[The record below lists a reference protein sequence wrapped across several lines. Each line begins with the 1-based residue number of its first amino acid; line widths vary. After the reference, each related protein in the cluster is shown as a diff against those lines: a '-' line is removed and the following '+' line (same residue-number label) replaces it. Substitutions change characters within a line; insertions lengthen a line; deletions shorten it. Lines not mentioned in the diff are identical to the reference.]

1 MKIYRDGKEIEL
13 TAEELRMAYEEKH
26 LEYFA
31 EDVKGVVASME
42 CEENFD
48 DGDYDE
54 LAYRFDRA
62 LGRNDS
68 YWDGYWGTLEY
79 VIEEYIKEGNEL

>member
-13 TAEELRMAYEEKH
+13 TAEELRMAYEEKN

-31 EDVKGVVASME
+31 EDVKSSIDGME
-42 CEENFD
+42 LEEEFD
-48 DGDYDE
+48 ESDYGE
-54 LAYRFDRA
+54 LAWRFNKA

-68 YWDGYWGTLEY
+68 YWDSYWYTLEN
-79 VIEEYIKEGNEL
+79 VIEEYIKEGK

>member
-13 TAEELRMAYEEKH
+13 TAEVLRMAYDEKH

-31 EDVKGVVASME
+31 EDVKSSVENME
-42 CEENFD
+42 LEEELDESDCEE
-48 DGDYDE
+48 
-54 LAYRFDRA
+54 LAWRFDKA

-68 YWDGYWGTLEY
+68 YWDSYWMTIQD
-79 VIEEYIKEGNEL
+79 VIENC

>member
-31 EDVKGVVASME
+31 EDVRNSAEGME
-42 CEENFD
+42 LEEEFD
-48 DGDYDE
+48 ETDYDE
-54 LAYRFDRA
+54 LVRRFDRA
-62 LGRNDS
+62 LGRNGSYWDS
-68 YWDGYWGTLEY
+68 YWCTLEN
-79 VIEEYIKEGNEL
+79 VIEEYVEEGK

>member
-13 TAEELRMAYEEKH
+13 TTEELRMAYEEKH

-31 EDVKGVVASME
+31 EDAKNLVKSME
-42 CEENFD
+42 LEEEFD
-48 DGDYDE
+48 ESDFNE
-54 LAYRFDRA
+54 LAWRFDKA

-68 YWDGYWGTLEY
+68 YWDSYWCTLEN
-79 VIEEYIKEGNEL
+79 VIEEYLKEGRC